1 MRAHSRVSV
10 PFWPIRASSWN
21 QKISIGLPW
30 AAAGSA
36 SFTRMAKF
44 FKCLLRGLVSLRVAR
59 SHRQARE
66 LELPENPADVT
77 LPDLDVEPRLDLG
90 LKINAAPAHHAGHVG
105 IRALLDQPRKRGQLR
120 AVHPGPPSR

>member
-21 QKISIGLPW
+21 QISIGLPW

-66 LELPENPADVT
+66 LELPEKPADVT
-77 LPDLDVEPRLDLG
+77 LPDLDVEPPLHHG
-90 LKINAAPAHHAGHVG
+90 LNMTAPPTTPAGH
-105 IRALLDQPRKRGQLR
+105 
-120 AVHPGPPSR
+120 